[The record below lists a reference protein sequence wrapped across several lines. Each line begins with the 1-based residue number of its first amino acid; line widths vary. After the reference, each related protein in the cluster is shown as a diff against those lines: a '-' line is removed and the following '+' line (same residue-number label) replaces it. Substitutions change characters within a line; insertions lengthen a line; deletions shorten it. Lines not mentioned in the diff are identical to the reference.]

1 MTTESD
7 VVSILDDPSML
18 VAAAEGG
25 IDALI
30 RLIDPDPDR
39 PGLRETPQRVVRA
52 MLEYAARGQTEVA
65 DILATRFEEDCDEV
79 VLVGPIEFTSLCE
92 HHLMPFHGVGHIAYI
107 PDGHR
112 VVGLSKL
119 PRLLDHFARR
129 PQVQER
135 LTRQVADALV
145 EHLQPVGV
153 GVVLVASHTCMT
165 MRGARK
171 PGAAMTTSA
180 TRGAFRDEPS
190 ARAELLSLI
199 EMSRA

>member
-1 MTTESD
+1 MTTIED
-7 VVSILDDPSML
+7 VLDNPSLL
-18 VAAAEGG
+18 VAAAEDG
-25 IDALI
+25 IEALL

-39 PGLRETPQRVVRA
+39 PGLRDTPSRVVRA
-52 MLEYAARGQTEVA
+52 MLEYAAQGHTSVA
-65 DILATRFEEDCDEV
+65 DLLAVTFEEHCDEV

-135 LTRQVADALV
+135 LTREVADALV
-145 EHLQPVGV
+145 EHLDPVGV

-199 EMSRA
+199 EMSRV

>member
-1 MTTESD
+1 MVFQRDIVD
-7 VVSILDDPSML
+7 VLDDPDML

-39 PGLRETPQRVVRA
+39 PGLRNTPSRVVRA
-52 MLEYAARGQTEVA
+52 MLEYAAQRETTVA
-65 DILATRFEEDCDEV
+65 DILAVTFDEQCDEV

-107 PDGHR
+107 PDGQR

-135 LTRQVADALV
+135 LTRQIADALV
-145 EHLQPVGV
+145 EHLHPVGV

-171 PGAAMTTSA
+171 TGASMTTSA

-190 ARAELLSLI
+190 ARAEMMTLI
-199 EMSRA
+199 GLSRA